1 MSYWLPLLLIL
12 AALGHVIFWAAL
24 VNRVHGVGI
33 SRHAIDVI
41 TALCAVMMAAIPL
54 AIAVVF
60 WRWWTVDATWGG
72 ESTRSAVWMYVAAMA
87 AVCVYAAVDRLWRT
101 LHPERRGA
109 LVENHTSRVV
119 VQPPGGASIVSA
131 GIPRLLSHIPLNEV
145 LDLQVHEK
153 RLVIPRMPTGA
164 ELRIAHISD
173 LHMSGRIGPAYF
185 ERAAEEVNRLEPD
198 FIAITGDLVDK
209 EFCID
214 WLPQTLG
221 KLRAAHGVYYVRG
234 NHDGR
239 VRQEPLVKMLAQ
251 LGIIHLGGTWREVE
265 VRGVPIVLA
274 GNELP
279 WFPPAPNCSE
289 LPARDATGL
298 PLRLLLAHGPDQY
311 AWAEA
316 NDFDLML
323 AGHNHGGQIR
333 LPFLGAILAPS
344 RSGTR
349 YASGV
354 FRRGDTVLHVSRGTG
369 SLTPV
374 RWNCPPEIALLHLA
388 PGH

>member
-1 MSYWLPLLLIL
+1 MFFVL
-12 AALGHVIFWAAL
+12 AALQRLGHV
-24 VNRVHGVGI
+24 
-33 SRHAIDVI
+33 
-41 TALCAVMMAAIPL
+41 
-54 AIAVVF
+54 
-60 WRWWTVDATWGG
+60 
-72 ESTRSAVWMYVAAMA
+72 
-87 AVCVYAAVDRLWRT
+87 
-101 LHPERRGA
+101 LHPERRGS

-119 VQPPGGASIVSA
+119 VEPPGAPPVVTKF
-131 GIPRLLSHIPLNEV
+131 IPRLLSRIPLNEV

-153 RLVIPRMPTGA
+153 RLVIPRMPKGA

-173 LHMSGRIGPAYF
+173 LHMSGRIEPDYY
-185 ERAAEEVNRLEPD
+185 ERAAEAVNQLEPD
-198 FIAITGDLVDK
+198 FIAITGDIVDQ

-221 KLRAAHGVYYVRG
+221 KLRAPHGVFYVRG
-234 NHDGR
+234 NHDKR
-239 VRQEPLVKMLAQ
+239 VRQKPLVKMLAK
-251 LGIIHLGGTWREVE
+251 LGIFHLGGTWHEEV

-279 WFPPAPNCSE
+279 WFPPLPNTVE
-289 LPARDATGL
+289 FPKRDATGL
-298 PLRLLLAHGPDQY
+298 PLRILLAHGPDQF

-316 NDFDLML
+316 HDFDLML

-354 FRRGDTVLHVSRGTG
+354 FRRSETMLHVSCGTG

-374 RWNCPPEIALLHLA
+374 RWNCPPEIALLELT
-388 PGH
+388 PSTGV